1 MKAEVTRGARSR
13 LRPATRNRLLS
24 IALASGL
31 WATGV
36 LLFPDPGPR
45 AQWLYGLVLTLG
57 YGHLLGGALGATD
70 RLSHRLRAGMLWK
83 PLHALSPAGRVALGI
98 GAGCF
103 GAIVL
108 YLAYASALGHW
119 PWIAGVLLAIATWH
133 SVENDSALPRTY
145 RSGLRL
151 PPLSGDADTH
161 ATTLGITALVL
172 GLATAALASEPTQT
186 PAGPVSGAEA
196 FAGISPGM
204 AVEDALI
211 GLRAV
216 GALAG
221 AFLLRAQDGK
231 RSEWLGL
238 GLIAAS
244 ALDPAWLCAQ
254 AHLAFADVF
263 ALSTLYHLASW
274 WILTLDKSRLPTRA
288 PGQGKGIDKHIDKDI
303 GKDIGKDVV
312 KDVVAVHAL
321 PAVLLA
327 ATWLLPGELAA
338 ETRRSFFSPAAY
350 LFWSVIHAVH
360 TAGSRQSWRPLSRDN
375 PRTRGPRWR
384 PRRFRAG
391 HPRGNR
397 SGHGPG

>member
-1 MKAEVTRGARSR
+1 MTMNAEVTGGARSR

-36 LLFPDPGPR
+36 LLFPDPGAR
-45 AQWLYGLVLTLG
+45 APWLYGLVLTLG
-57 YGHLLGGALGATD
+57 YGHLLGAALGPTERFA
-70 RLSHRLRAGMLWK
+70 RRFRAGMRRP
-83 PLHALSPAGRVALGI
+83 PLHALPPAGRAAVGI
-98 GAGCF
+98 GAGCL
-103 GAIVL
+103 GAMVL

-151 PPLSGDADTH
+151 PPLSGEADTQ

-172 GLATAALASEPTQT
+172 ALATAALASEPTPT
-186 PAGPVSGAEA
+186 PAGPVSGADA

-216 GALAG
+216 AALAG
-221 AFLLRAQDGK
+221 AFLLRAQGGE

-288 PGQGKGIDKHIDKDI
+288 PGLGKDI
-303 GKDIGKDVV
+303 DKDIGKDVV

-321 PAVLLA
+321 PAVLWA
-327 ATWLLPGELAA
+327 ATWLLPGDFAA
-338 ETRRSFFSPAAY
+338 EARRSFFSPAAY
-350 LFWSVIHAVH
+350 LFWSVVHAVH
-360 TAGSRQSWRPLSRDN
+360 TAGSRRRRAPLSRGN
-375 PRTRGPRWR
+375 PRPPGLPS
-384 PRRFRAG
+384 PLRRFRPG
-391 HPRGNR
+391 RPPGNR
-397 SGHGPG
+397 SGSDPG

>member
-1 MKAEVTRGARSR
+1 MGTGVTMNAAASHSPRPGLRSA
-13 LRPATRNRLLS
+13 PRNRWLS
-24 IALASGL
+24 LALASGL

-36 LLFPDPGPR
+36 LLFPDPQQR
-45 AQWLYGLVLTLG
+45 APWLYGLVLTLG
-57 YGHLLGGALGATD
+57 YGHLLGAALGASE
-70 RLSHRLRAGMLWK
+70 RLTHRLTAGMRWM
-83 PLHALSPAGRVALGI
+83 PLHALPPAGRAAVGI
-98 GAGCF
+98 GVGC
-103 GAIVL
+103 GAAAVL
-108 YLAYASALGHW
+108 YLAYASALGYW
-119 PWIAGVLLAIATWH
+119 PWLAGVLLAIATWH

-145 RSGLRL
+145 RNGFRL
-151 PPLSGDADTH
+151 PPLSGEADTH

-172 GLATAALASEPTQT
+172 ALATAALASEPTQT
-186 PAGPVSGAEA
+186 PGGRVSGAEA

-216 GALAG
+216 AALAG
-221 AFLLRAQDGK
+221 AFLLRARDGE

-238 GLIAAS
+238 GLIGAS
-244 ALDPAWLCAQ
+244 ALDPAWLCAT

-288 PGQGKGIDKHIDKDI
+288 PGQGKDIEKGIV
-303 GKDIGKDVV
+303 KDVV

-321 PAVLLA
+321 PAARWA

-350 LFWSVIHAVH
+350 LFWSVVHAVH
-360 TAGSRQSWRPLSRDN
+360 TVGSRRRGQPLSRDN

-391 HPRGNR
+391 RPPGNR
-397 SGHGPG
+397 SGRDPE

>member
-1 MKAEVTRGARSR
+1 MTMNAEVTGGARSR

-36 LLFPDPGPR
+36 LLFPDPGAR
-45 AQWLYGLVLTLG
+45 APWLYGLVLTLG
-57 YGHLLGGALGATD
+57 YGHLLGAALGPSERFA
-70 RLSHRLRAGMLWK
+70 HRFRAGMRWK
-83 PLHALSPAGRVALGI
+83 PLHALPPAGRAAVGI
-98 GAGCF
+98 GAGC
-103 GAIVL
+103 GAATLL

-151 PPLSGDADTH
+151 PPLSGEADTQ

-172 GLATAALASEPTQT
+172 ALATAALASEPTPT
-186 PAGPVSGAEA
+186 PAGPVSGADA

-216 GALAG
+216 AALAG
-221 AFLLRAQDGK
+221 AFLLRAQGGE

-288 PGQGKGIDKHIDKDI
+288 PGQDKGIDKDIDKDI
-303 GKDIGKDVV
+303 DKGVV

-321 PAVLLA
+321 PAALLA
-327 ATWLLPGELAA
+327 ATWLLPGDFAA
-338 ETRRSFFSPAAY
+338 EARRSFFSPAAY

-360 TAGSRQSWRPLSRDN
+360 TLENRRRRAPLSRGN
-375 PRTRGPRWR
+375 PRPPGLPS
-384 PRRFRAG
+384 PLRRFRPG
-391 HPRGNR
+391 RPPGNR
-397 SGHGPG
+397 SESDPG

>member
-1 MKAEVTRGARSR
+1 MTMNAEATGGARSR

-57 YGHLLGGALGATD
+57 YGHLLGAALGATD

-83 PLHALSPAGRVALGI
+83 PLHSLPPAGRAAVGI
-98 GAGCF
+98 GVGC
-103 GAIVL
+103 GAAAL
-108 YLAYASALGHW
+108 PYLAYASALGHW
-119 PWIAGVLLAIATWH
+119 PWLAGILLAIATWH

-151 PPLSGDADTH
+151 PPVSRDADTH

-172 GLATAALASEPTQT
+172 ALATAALASEPTPT

-204 AVEDALI
+204 AVEDALVC
-211 GLRAV
+211 LRAV
-216 GALAG
+216 AALAG
-221 AFLLRAQDGK
+221 AFLLRTPDHE
-231 RSEWLGL
+231 RREWLGL

-244 ALDPAWLCAQ
+244 ALDPAWLCART
-254 AHLAFADVF
+254 HLAFADVF

-274 WILTLDKSRLPTRA
+274 WILTLEKSRLPTGA
-288 PGQGKGIDKHIDKDI
+288 PGLGKNI
-303 GKDIGKDVV
+303 VV
-312 KDVVAVHAL
+312 VHAI
-321 PAVLLA
+321 PAALVA
-327 ATWLLPGELAA
+327 GTWLLPGELAGEA
-338 ETRRSFFSPAAY
+338 RRSFFSPAAY
-350 LFWSVIHAVH
+350 LFWSVVHAVH
-360 TAGSRQSWRPLSRDN
+360 TAGSRRRRAPLSRGN
-375 PRTRGPRWR
+375 PRPPGLPS
-384 PRRFRAG
+384 PLRRFRPG
-391 HPRGNR
+391 RPPGNR
-397 SGHGPG
+397 SGSDPG